1 MEDRKDQ
8 IIQAAIR
15 RFMHYGFSKTTM
27 NEIAE
32 DTKITKA
39 NLYYYY
45 SEKNTLIRDVI
56 ICLTDEYR
64 EMEEKLVCAHEG
76 KTYDLIIKILELRDA
91 FVRKYYML
99 HMNENL
105 EWIKGLSMQDFFQ
118 CLHDRDVNSLYE
130 IFKVGAEKGEIND
143 EHLHQTAEIY
153 VELMKSLSLMCN
165 ISDIISGIPNQDRFD
180 EVLQKQKLATKL
192 FFNGI
197 NKK

>member
-8 IIQAAIR
+8 IIDAATR

-32 DTKITKA
+32 DIKITKA

-45 SEKNTLIRDVI
+45 SEKNALIRDVI
-56 ICLTDEYR
+56 IRLTDAYR
-64 EMEEKLVCAHEG
+64 EEEEQLVASHKG
-76 KTYDLIIKILELRDA
+76 ATYDLIMKILELRDT
-91 FVRKYYML
+91 FVRKHYML

-118 CLHDRDVNSLYE
+118 CLHNRDVKALYE
-130 IFKVGAEKGEIND
+130 IFKIGAEKGELNE
-143 EHLHQTAEIY
+143 EHLYETAEIY